1 MSSRS
6 RDRESK
12 SDVER
17 SPGTEPEVTPFWR
30 GLGLPGLFDVH
41 VHFLPPNIQAAV
53 WRQFDEAGP
62 KIGRA
67 WAIRYRGSHEERVA
81 QLRAFG
87 VRRFSALPY
96 AHRPGVAAYLNQ
108 WAADFAAGVPECL
121 RSATFYPEP
130 GVGEY
135 VDRLVDDGVE
145 VFKLHTQV
153 GEFRLDDPLLEPT
166 WDRLEDSATP
176 VVVHVGS
183 GPIGNEFTGPDH
195 LRRLLRRHPRL
206 RVIVAHLGA
215 PEYAEF
221 LALAEEYA
229 ETRLDTTMV
238 FTDFFDAAGMYPD
251 ALLPR
256 LAALGDRV
264 LLGSDFPTI
273 PYPYV
278 HQLDALAQ
286 LHDRCPA
293 LDEDWLRK
301 VCWHNGAALFG
312 AELGPVDG
320 PVTE

>member
-1 MSSRS
+1 
-6 RDRESK
+6 
-12 SDVER
+12 
-17 SPGTEPEVTPFWR
+17 
-30 GLGLPGLFDVH
+30 

-67 WAIRYRGSHEERVA
+67 WPIRYRGSHAQRVE

-87 VRRFSALPY
+87 VRRFGALPY
-96 AHRPGVAAYLNQ
+96 AHKPGVAAYLNV
-108 WAADFAAGVPECL
+108 WAATFAAEVPECL

-135 VDRLVDDGVE
+135 VDALVGDGVE

-153 GEFRLDDPLLEPT
+153 GEFRLDDPLLEPA
-166 WDRLEDSATP
+166 WDVLEASGTP
-176 VVVHVGS
+176 IVTHVGS
-183 GPIGNEFTGPDH
+183 GPIGNDFTGPDH

-215 PEYAEF
+215 PEYAAF
-221 LALAEEYA
+221 VALAEQYD

-238 FTDFFDAAGMYPD
+238 FTDFFDADGEFPD
-251 ALLPR
+251 DLLPR
-256 LAALGDRV
+256 LVGLGDRI

-273 PYPYV
+273 PYPYA
-278 HQLDALAQ
+278 HQLESLER
-286 LHDRCPA
+286 LHAREPG

-301 VCWHNGAALFG
+301 VCWHNAVGLFG
-312 AELGPVDG
+312 APA
-320 PVTE
+320 VT